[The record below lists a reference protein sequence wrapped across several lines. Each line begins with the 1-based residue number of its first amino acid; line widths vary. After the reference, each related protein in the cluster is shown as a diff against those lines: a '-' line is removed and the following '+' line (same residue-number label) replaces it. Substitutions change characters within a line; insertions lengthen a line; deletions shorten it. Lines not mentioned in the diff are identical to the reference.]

1 MTARP
6 AVRLALL
13 TLLAALAVAAFL
25 LVGSPNPSLTL
36 RFRLPTL
43 AALGIVGWAVAVSTV
58 VFQTVTGNRILTPS
72 IMGLDALYAM
82 AQTLVVLVLGG
93 AALAWIPS
101 LAQFALTTLVM
112 VVVSVL
118 LVSTLLGSGREIHVL
133 VLAGVILGTLLRSVV
148 VFIQRLLDPNEYLI
162 LQSRLFASFSNVSTD
177 LLWAGGAVVALTS
190 LALWH
195 RRHVLDVLLLG
206 RPLAASL
213 GVDVDRQT
221 RLVLVLAA
229 VLVSVSTAM
238 VGPITFLGLLVA
250 HLGYRLAG
258 TYHHGVTLPASA
270 LCAVLTLVGGQTVL
284 QHVLKWSTV
293 LSVIVEL
300 LGGLLL
306 ITLLVREG
314 RHS

>member
-1 MTARP
+1 M
-6 AVRLALL
+6 
-13 TLLAALAVAAFL
+13 
-25 LVGSPNPSLTL
+25 
-36 RFRLPTL
+36 
-43 AALGIVGWAVAVSTV
+43 
-58 VFQTVTGNRILTPS
+58 
-72 IMGLDALYAM
+72 
-82 AQTLVVLVLGG
+82 
-93 AALAWIPS
+93 
-101 LAQFALTTLVM
+101 
-112 VVVSVL
+112 
-118 LVSTLLGSGREIHVL
+118 
-133 VLAGVILGTLLRSVV
+133 
-148 VFIQRLLDPNEYLI
+148 LI
-162 LQSRLFASFSNVSTD
+162 RTE
-177 LLWAGGAVVALTS
+177 
-190 LALWH
+190 
-195 RRHVLDVLLLG
+195 LLLG

>member
-1 MTARP
+1 M
-6 AVRLALL
+6 
-13 TLLAALAVAAFL
+13 
-25 LVGSPNPSLTL
+25 
-36 RFRLPTL
+36 
-43 AALGIVGWAVAVSTV
+43 STV

-72 IMGLDALYAM
+72 IIRLDALYAM
-82 AQTLVVLVLGG
+82 VQTLVVLVLGG

-213 GVDVDRQT
+213 GVDVDHQT
-221 RLVLVLAA
+221 RLVLKI
-229 VLVSVSTAM
+229 
-238 VGPITFLGLLVA
+238 GRA
-250 HLGYRLAG
+250 H
-258 TYHHGVTLPASA
+258 V
-270 LCAVLTLVGGQTVL
+270 
-284 QHVLKWSTV
+284 
-293 LSVIVEL
+293 
-300 LGGLLL
+300 
-306 ITLLVREG
+306 
-314 RHS
+314 

>member
-82 AQTLVVLVLGG
+82 VQTLVVLVLGG

-195 RRHVLDVLLLG
+195 RRHVLDVL
-206 RPLAASL
+206 